1 MSSKLNSSIELGTR
15 DVTPMRFE
23 NLYGNPHTTNN
34 VDGYHEGTG
43 FTRKADKK
51 T

>member
-1 MSSKLNSSIELGTR
+1 MSSKMNSSIELVTR
-15 DVTPMRFE
+15 DVTPMLFE

-34 VDGYHEGTG
+34 DDGYHEGTG